1 MTATLS
7 EPATETVDPPEIV
20 RETAGVDRVLR
31 LLVVY
36 RRKLERAIGEYS
48 DLPAIGNQAGVANP
62 TRSPAHVE
70 PHRKR
75 FRPLR
80 PAVLKLARYASGLI
94 ENARIPQLDKIEL
107 QLRLA
112 ELEAA
117 LDIATQTI
125 R

>member
-1 MTATLS
+1 VTATLS
-7 EPATETVDPPEIV
+7 DAVETVDPPEVV

-31 LLVVY
+31 LLILY
-36 RRKLERAIGEYS
+36 RNKLRRAITDYQA
-48 DLPAIGNQAGVANP
+48 LPPINNQGHVPNPIRDVAL
-62 TRSPAHVE
+62 AE

-75 FRPLR
+75 FRPLQ
-80 PAVLKLARYASGLI
+80 PAVRKLAQYASGLI